1 MRLLLRASLPYV
13 EEKRKRKARL
23 YRLAVSFWQE
33 DIFANPS
40 ELVGSG
46 RGYRMSCY
54 PADGTGNESISF
66 QPLVEF
72 HLPCDDYK
80 VYRR

>member
-1 MRLLLRASLPYV
+1 MRLLLRASLSKV
-13 EEKRKRKARL
+13 EGNSERRARL
-23 YRLAVSFWQE
+23 YRLAVSFRQE
-33 DIFANPS
+33 GIFANPL